1 MYSRDVETYMGYCD
15 RKGLAQRTLHSY
27 DQTLRMFGMYLETI
41 GIKNTEDIRHVDISN
56 YLDSLVRRGKY
67 TICTVKNQMQP
78 NYPENRKDLGKPIS
92 ACCINNYLR
101 NMNAFFNWCIEEEF
115 LRKNPIKRS
124 DFIKTKRK
132 EVEFIDDEDFKMLLD
147 CLQRDK
153 FFEYRDWVIIQLLID
168 TGMRCGECLLIKMED
183 IDFRKNAI
191 LLPAENTKGKKDRY
205 VFFSAQME
213 KTIKRWITYKDRY
226 RESDYLFCTN
236 QGKALQVNNLEAN
249 IRKYAARV
257 GLKNVHP
264 HMFRNNFAKRFL
276 KSGGDIYTLSRILG
290 HSSVVITEKAYLD
303 INEDDLMEMYASHSP
318 LENMKYKPR
327 NH

>member
-1 MYSRDVETYMGYCD
+1 
-15 RKGLAQRTLHSY
+15 
-27 DQTLRMFGMYLETI
+27 
-41 GIKNTEDIRHVDISN
+41 
-56 YLDSLVRRGKY
+56 
-67 TICTVKNQMQP
+67 
-78 NYPENRKDLGKPIS
+78 
-92 ACCINNYLR
+92 
-101 NMNAFFNWCIEEEF
+101 
-115 LRKNPIKRS
+115 
-124 DFIKTKRK
+124 
-132 EVEFIDDEDFKMLLD
+132 MLLD

>member
-1 MYSRDVETYMGYCD
+1 
-15 RKGLAQRTLHSY
+15 
-27 DQTLRMFGMYLETI
+27 MFGMYLETI

-67 TICTVKNQMQP
+67 TICTVKNQTQP

-101 NMNAFFNWCIEEEF
+101 NLNAFFNWCIEEEF